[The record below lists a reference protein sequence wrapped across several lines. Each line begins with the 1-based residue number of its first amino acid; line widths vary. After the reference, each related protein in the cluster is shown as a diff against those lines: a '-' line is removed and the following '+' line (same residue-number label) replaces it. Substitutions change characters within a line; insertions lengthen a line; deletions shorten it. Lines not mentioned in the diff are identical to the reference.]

1 MAGMD
6 GDFRHFSTTGMT
18 PSLGPGD
25 GRLKAGVILMGAA
38 TSLALVMALSMWG
51 YRLAVR
57 DVSGIPV
64 VRAIEGPARVAPV
77 QPGGDIADHQGLAV
91 NEVAAVGTAA
101 PTAEVLVLAPRP
113 VDLALDDMAG
123 LGPLTVPDTSDVV
136 AQSLQTALAPDAL
149 TEAIGGEGIGDGAI
163 GGEAIGGATTQTED
177 AIAMALAEALADDE
191 GAALTGE
198 NLPEGVVARSL
209 RPVARPGSGVSAV
222 EDVAAPQSAPIIEID
237 AASLEPGTR
246 LIQFGAYDSTDVARA
261 EWVVLQGRYGALM
274 DGKSMVLQEAASG
287 GRQFFRLR
295 AHGFADEA
303 EARRFCSAILT
314 ENGACLP
321 VVHR

>member
-1 MAGMD
+1 MVGID
-6 GDFRHFSTTGMT
+6 GDFRHFSN
-18 PSLGPGD
+18 PNSGD
-25 GRLKAGVILMGAA
+25 ARLKAGVILMGAA
-38 TSLALVMALSMWG
+38 TSLALVVALSMWG

-91 NEVAAVGTAA
+91 NEVAAVGTASA
-101 PTAEVLVLAPRP
+101 PAEVLVLAPRP
-113 VDLALDDMAG
+113 VDLAADDTAG
-123 LGPLTVPDTSDVV
+123 LGPLTAPDTNAVV
-136 AQSLQTALAPDAL
+136 AQSLQTALAPDAP
-149 TEAIGGEGIGDGAI
+149 TEAIGAEAITAEAI
-163 GGEAIGGATTQTED
+163 GGEAIGTED

-191 GAALTGE
+191 GAALTEE

-209 RPVARPGSGVSAV
+209 RPVARPGSDMSAV
-222 EDVAAPQSAPIIEID
+222 QDTAAPQSVPIIEID
-237 AASLEPGTR
+237 PATLAPGTR
-246 LIQFGAYDSTDVARA
+246 LIQFGAYDTADIARA

-295 AHGFADEA
+295 AQGFADEIA
-303 EARRFCSAILT
+303 ARRFCSAILT